1 MTTYDATRAHI
12 FLYTFKEGMLSALAH
27 DLKIEVTRADV
38 QVDAAAKTVTAEI
51 AADSLRVVTVM
62 KKGQEARDEL
72 GPDHFKKIE
81 KAIVDDVLHA
91 SKHPK
96 IRFTSTAVREHDG
109 GVAIEGTLEL
119 HGRSRSIAFAARRV
133 GEVWTAQL
141 DLHQPDWGITPYSA
155 MMGTLKVKPTLQV
168 SLSVPAA

>member
-1 MTTYDATRAHI
+1 MTTYDATQAHI
-12 FLYTFKEGMLSALAH
+12 RVFTFKEGMLSALAH
-27 DLKIEVTRADV
+27 DLKIEVTRAV
-38 QVDAAAKTVTAEI
+38 VEVDAAAKTVTAEI

-96 IRFTSTAVREHDG
+96 IRFTSTAVREQDG
-109 GVAIEGTLEL
+109 GLAIEGNLEL
-119 HGRSRSIAFAARRV
+119 HGRSRPIAFAARRIGDAWV
-133 GEVWTAQL
+133 AQL
-141 DLHQPDWGITPYSA
+141 ELHQPDWGVTPYSA

-168 SLSVPAA
+168 SLSVPAT